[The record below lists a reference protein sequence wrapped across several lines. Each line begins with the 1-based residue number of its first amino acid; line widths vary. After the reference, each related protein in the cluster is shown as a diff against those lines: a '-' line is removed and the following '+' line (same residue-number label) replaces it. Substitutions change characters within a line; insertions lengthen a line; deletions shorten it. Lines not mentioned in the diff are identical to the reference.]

1 MAYIRNGMA
10 ATAQKKR
17 FMERFHELVKH
28 YEELHEGHEWKQTRT
43 SVAAFDRKFIERFD
57 GVFSDVINPRITE
70 KTSVLR
76 NKAEELAKFDE
87 RATLHDLAER
97 MVQRLNDLGME
108 LYAMPDV
115 EYLME
120 SSAEVELNVLLT
132 CCPGFTHE
140 KDSKGGTQKLCCE
153 GTVKALT
160 FGKGQDL
167 QAAVRM
173 YYEKHCRECQKLETI
188 KKELAKHKA

>member
-17 FMERFHELVKH
+17 FLERFHELVKH
-28 YEELHEGHEWKQTRT
+28 FEGMHEEHEWKQTRT
-43 SVAAFDRKFIERFD
+43 PVAAFYRKFIERFD
-57 GVFSDVINPRITE
+57 DVFSEVINPRITE
-70 KTSVLR
+70 KASKLR
-76 NKAEELAKFDE
+76 DKAEELSKFDE
-87 RATLHDLAER
+87 RATVHDLAEK

-115 EYLME
+115 EYIME

-140 KDSKGGTQKLCCE
+140 KDAKGEMHKLCCE
-153 GTVKALT
+153 GTVKVLT
-160 FGKGQDL
+160 FGKGQDV